1 MTDVWDLVAAERQ
14 ALVDDL
20 ATLSAEQWEVASLC
34 TGWTVHDLAAH
45 LVDNARATKVGFLA
59 AMVRS
64 RFDFDRQNDTGVARE
79 KGATPAET
87 VDRLRAVVERR
98 TTPPA
103 PLDSRLV
110 EEVVHGE
117 DVRRPL
123 GLHRDYP
130 TEAVERAL
138 AHQLSTSV
146 AMGGGKQHLA
156 GLSLR
161 ATDADVRLGEGP
173 EVAGPL
179 VSLLLVSSGRT
190 AGLAD
195 LAGDGVP
202 RLEAALAR

>member
-1 MTDVWDLVAAERQ
+1 MTDVWELVAAERR
-14 ALVDDL
+14 ALVEDL
-20 ATLSAEQWEVASLC
+20 AGLADEQWEVASLC
-34 TGWTVHDLAAH
+34 AGWTVHDLAAH
-45 LVDNARATKVGFLA
+45 LVDNARTSKGGFLA

-64 RFDFDRQNDTGVARE
+64 RFDFERLNAAGVARWR
-79 KGATPAET
+79 GATPAET
-87 VDRLRAVVERR
+87 LERLRVVVDRR

-103 PLDSRLV
+103 PVDSRLV

-123 GLHRDYP
+123 GLRRDYP

-138 AHQLSTSV
+138 AHQLRTSV
-146 AMGGGKQHLA
+146 AMGGGRQHLA
-156 GLSLR
+156 GMSLR

-179 VSLLLVSSGRT
+179 VSLLLVSSGRA

-202 RLEAALAR
+202 RLEAALKR